1 MNKGLQAFLNKMDP
15 KMYDLMIEIHKR
27 STIRCYLNVIEFI
40 EDDGLEKT
48 LETIREIADEHDSK
62 DNLQMFVD
70 KMDDTLFEEE

>member
-48 LETIREIADEHDSK
+48 LETIREIADEHDSE

>member
-1 MNKGLQAFLNKMDP
+1 
-15 KMYDLMIEIHKR
+15 MYDLMIEIHKR